1 MTTGTNIKDRCRLC
15 YTRIKDTSSLHHK
28 IWCSQHNNRIYNIY
42 KRRPFRY
49 RDLIVR
55 YLCINLPETNL
66 NDHYSNVICG
76 TCATSLTKLETAYR
90 TFDQTQKTLQSKF
103 RKTSQIIQYQL
114 DKKIKISS
122 QPKLSIEQKTIEP
135 KRLSKRKGAPKH
147 IDQTLNNNN
156 NKKPISS
163 VQLIVKI
170 QSPNHDNNNDDD
182 DDERE
187 DESVETTQNLF
198 SSSSSLPR
206 KRTSPRRKHD
216 ILTETTNQKKKFKRS
231 TKDSEL
237 TSITSD
243 TLNYESYNCINLL
256 KPSTSTDT
264 SIHTLPSLNLTTPG
278 SSSSSSSII
287 NSRPFNSVKGNH
299 IERIAVSLL
308 SGTETL
314 SDNGINNLNV
324 SNGINDHLS
333 DHNSSKTRTRRK
345 PTSSLTTP
353 LEVTTTNNIL
363 STTYTNV
370 ATILSPSLEDA
381 DDDGLSTGDI
391 NSSKT
396 RTRRKPTSSLTTP
409 LEVTTTNNILS
420 TTYTNVATILS
431 PSLEDADD
439 DGLSTGDIS
448 NDDSNLSTN
457 GIQQNGANIPNVN
470 KHLSSTISTTPTAE
484 GLTIT
489 AINTTGQK
497 QVFMAK
503 QLGNLKKYQC
513 GLCEKIVT
521 NIQIHVRRHTND
533 KPYPCTYC
541 EKRFTNSGDL
551 QIHVRIHTGEKP
563 YACPLCLKSYRTIG
577 NFNSHVKTH
586 DSGVRPHRC
595 ELCDQIFPIPKD
607 WYSHLRSSHRSRIPN
622 NSLSTTSTTTTTT
635 NSSSSLNSTN
645 ATTTVTQP
653 LFSNALS
660 SQQQHN
666 EIFVP
671 NKVKLEPINRSQLI
685 IKSSNVDDQEP
696 VNMSKKENSNDI
708 DENEEN
714 NDEDNAVVDDDEEED
729 DDEENHHQSTH
740 NLLTNVSSPVHA

>member
-1 MTTGTNIKDRCRLC
+1 MTTGTSIKDRCRLC
-15 YTRIKDTSSLHHK
+15 YTRLKDTSSLHHK
-28 IWCSQHNNRIYNIY
+28 TWCSHHHNRIYNIY

-55 YLCINLPETNL
+55 YLCINLPENNS

-76 TCATSLTKLETAYR
+76 TCATSLTKLETSYR
-90 TFDQTQKTLQSKF
+90 TFEQTQKSLRSKF
-103 RKTSQIIQYQL
+103 RKTSQITHYQL
-114 DKKIKISS
+114 DKQIKNITQQKISM
-122 QPKLSIEQKTIEP
+122 EQKTIEP

-147 IDQTLNNNN
+147 IDQASNH
-156 NKKPISS
+156 NKKSS
-163 VQLIVKI
+163 SGVQLFFKI
-170 QSPNHDNNNDDD
+170 QSPNHDDDDHDNDDNNNNNN
-182 DDERE
+182 
-187 DESVETTQNLF
+187 ESIETHNAF
-198 SSSSSLPR
+198 SSSSSSIST
-206 KRTSPRRKHD
+206 KRTSSRRKHD
-216 ILTETTNQKKKFKRS
+216 ILNETTNQKKKFKRS
-231 TKDSEL
+231 TKDHESSNMTL
-237 TSITSD
+237 DTS
-243 TLNYESYNCINLL
+243 NYESYNCINLL
-256 KPSTSTDT
+256 KPNIATDT
-264 SIHTLPSLNLTTPG
+264 SMNNLCSLNLTTPG
-278 SSSSSSSII
+278 SISSSSLT

-308 SGTETL
+308 SGTENL
-314 SDNGINNLNV
+314 SDIGSNGLNL
-324 SNGINDHLS
+324 SNGINDVTS
-333 DHNSSKTRTRRK
+333 DHNTSKTRGRRK
-345 PTSSLTTP
+345 PTSSAVAA
-353 LEVTTTNNIL
+353 LEATTTNNIL
-363 STTYTNV
+363 SSTVPTTYTNV
-370 ATILSPSLEDA
+370 ATILSPSLDEQ
-381 DDDGLSTGDI
+381 
-391 NSSKT
+391 
-396 RTRRKPTSSLTTP
+396 
-409 LEVTTTNNILS
+409 
-420 TTYTNVATILS
+420 
-431 PSLEDADD
+431 DD

-448 NDDSNLSTN
+448 NDSSNISIN
-457 GIQQNGANIPNVN
+457 GHQQNGTNIPNVN
-470 KHLSSTISTTPTAE
+470 KQLSSTISTTPTAE

-489 AINTTGQK
+489 AINQTGQK

-586 DSGVRPHRC
+586 DSGTRPHRC
-595 ELCDQIFPIPKD
+595 ELCNQTFPIPKD

-622 NSLSTTSTTTTTT
+622 NNLSTTTT
-635 NSSSSLNSTN
+635 NASSSLNAAN

-685 IKSSNVDDQEP
+685 IKSSNIDDQEP
-696 VNMSKKENSNDI
+696 VNMSKKESSNDI
-708 DENEEN
+708 D
-714 NDEDNAVVDDDEEED
+714 DDEEND
-729 DDEENHHQSTH
+729 DDDVDEEDEVENHHQSTH

>member
-370 ATILSPSLEDA
+370 ATILSPSLD
-381 DDDGLSTGDI
+381 
-391 NSSKT
+391 
-396 RTRRKPTSSLTTP
+396 
-409 LEVTTTNNILS
+409 
-420 TTYTNVATILS
+420 
-431 PSLEDADD
+431 DADD

-635 NSSSSLNSTN
+635 TNSSSSLNSTN

>member
-1 MTTGTNIKDRCRLC
+1 MTTGTSIKDRCRLC
-15 YTRIKDTSSLHHK
+15 YTRLKDISSSSPSSSLHHK
-28 IWCSQHNNRIYNIY
+28 IWCSHYHNRIYNIY

-55 YLCINLPETNL
+55 YLSINLPENNF
-66 NDHYSNVICG
+66 NDHYSNIICG
-76 TCATSLTKLETAYR
+76 TCATSLTKLETLYR
-90 TFDQTQKTLQSKF
+90 TFEQTQKILRSKF
-103 RKTSQIIQYQL
+103 HKTSQITRYQL
-114 DKKIKISS
+114 DKQIKNVTQQKISM
-122 QPKLSIEQKTIEP
+122 EQKIHEP

-147 IDQTLNNNN
+147 IDQTLNH
-156 NKKPISS
+156 NKKPTTSG

-170 QSPNHDNNNDDD
+170 PSSNHDN
-182 DDERE
+182 
-187 DESVETTQNLF
+187 ESIETQNLF
-198 SSSSSLPR
+198 LSSSSSSLN

-216 ILTETTNQKKKFKRS
+216 ILNETTNQKKKFKSS
-231 TKDSEL
+231 TKDHEL
-237 TSITSD
+237 SNITS
-243 TLNYESYNCINLL
+243 NNESYNCINLL
-256 KPSTSTDT
+256 KSSILTDT
-264 SIHTLPSLNLTTPG
+264 SINNLSSLNLTTPG
-278 SSSSSSSII
+278 SISSSSRS
-287 NSRPFNSVKGNH
+287 FNSVKGNH

-314 SDNGINNLNV
+314 SDIGNNGISDV
-324 SNGINDHLS
+324 TS
-333 DHNSSKTRTRRK
+333 DHNTSKTRAHRK
-345 PTSSLTTP
+345 PTLSAVAA
-353 LEVTTTNNIL
+353 LEATTTNNIL
-363 STTYTNV
+363 SSSIPTTYTNV
-370 ATILSPSLEDA
+370 ATILSPSLDEQD
-381 DDDGLSTGDI
+381 
-391 NSSKT
+391 
-396 RTRRKPTSSLTTP
+396 
-409 LEVTTTNNILS
+409 
-420 TTYTNVATILS
+420 
-431 PSLEDADD
+431 DD

-448 NDDSNLSTN
+448 NDSSNISTN
-457 GIQQNGANIPNVN
+457 GLQQNLN
-470 KHLSSTISTTPTAE
+470 KQQLSSTISTTPTSE

-489 AINTTGQK
+489 AINQTGQK

-586 DSGVRPHRC
+586 DSGTRPHRC
-595 ELCDQIFPIPKD
+595 ELCNQTFPIPKD

-622 NSLSTTSTTTTTT
+622 NNLSTTTTTT
-635 NSSSSLNSTN
+635 TTTTNTNSSLNSTN

-685 IKSSNVDDQEP
+685 IKSSNIDDQEP

-708 DENEEN
+708 DEDEEN
-714 NDEDNAVVDDDEEED
+714 DDVDEDEV
-729 DDEENHHQSTH
+729 ENHHQSTH
-740 NLLTNVSSPVHA
+740 NLLTSVSSPVHA

>member
-1 MTTGTNIKDRCRLC
+1 MTTGTSIKDRCRLC
-15 YTRIKDTSSLHHK
+15 YIRLKDSSLFHQK
-28 IWCSQHNNRIYNIY
+28 LWCSQHNHRIYNIY

-55 YLCINLPETNL
+55 YLCIDLPETNL

-76 TCATSLTKLETAYR
+76 TCASSLTQLETAYR
-90 TFDQTQKTLQSKF
+90 TFDQTQKNLRSKF
-103 RKTSQIIQYQL
+103 RKTSQISRYQVEKQLKTIQT
-114 DKKIKISS
+114 
-122 QPKLSIEQKTIEP
+122 KLSNEQKSVEP

-147 IDQTLNNNN
+147 INQTLNHQKKSTNN
-156 NKKPISS
+156 
-163 VQLIVKI
+163 VQLIVKL
-170 QSPNHDNNNDDD
+170 SSSNTHDDDVDDD
-182 DDERE
+182 DDDSNNNDNDNDE
-187 DESVETTQNLF
+187 DEIIQSVQSQNLL
-198 SSSSSLPR
+198 SSLPT
-206 KRTSPRRKHD
+206 KRRSPRRKLE
-216 ILTETTNQKKKFKRS
+216 ILMEATNQKKKFKHS

-237 TSITSD
+237 SVRNTSD
-243 TLNYESYNCINLL
+243 TSNKESYNCINLL
-256 KPSTSTDT
+256 KSSTSTDT
-264 SIHTLPSLNLTTPG
+264 SSHNLPALNLTTPG
-278 SSSSSSSII
+278 SSTISSSIL

-308 SGTETL
+308 SGTDSQ
-314 SDNGINNLNV
+314 SDSSINNFNL
-324 SNGINDHLS
+324 SNGTSNDTTF
-333 DHNSSKTRTRRK
+333 DQNSSKSRGRRK
-345 PTSSLTTP
+345 PTAVTTTTTTTP

-363 STTYTNV
+363 STNYNNV
-370 ATILSPSLEDA
+370 ATILSPLLDEADEDA
-381 DDDGLSTGDI
+381 LSIGD
-391 NSSKT
+391 
-396 RTRRKPTSSLTTP
+396 
-409 LEVTTTNNILS
+409 
-420 TTYTNVATILS
+420 A
-431 PSLEDADD
+431 
-439 DGLSTGDIS
+439 S
-448 NDDSNLSTN
+448 NDSSIASIN
-457 GIQQNGANIPNVN
+457 GMQRNGGNIPNVN
-470 KHLSSTISTTPTAE
+470 KHLASTISATPTAE

-489 AINTTGQK
+489 AINNKGQK

-513 GLCEKIVT
+513 GLCEKVVT

-595 ELCDQIFPIPKD
+595 ELCDQVFPIPKD

-622 NSLSTTSTTTTTT
+622 NNLPTSTPPTTTTTTT
-635 NSSSSLNSTN
+635 NTNSTLNSTN

-671 NKVKLEPINRSQLI
+671 NKMKLEPINRSQLI
-685 IKSSNVDDQEP
+685 IKSSNGDDQEP
-696 VNMSKKENSNDI
+696 VNMSKKENSNDHDDEDENDENDI
-708 DENEEN
+708 ADGDEENEE
-714 NDEDNAVVDDDEEED
+714 EEEV
-729 DDEENHHQSTH
+729 NHHQSTH
-740 NLLTNVSSPVHA
+740 NLLTNVSSPVQV

>member
-1 MTTGTNIKDRCRLC
+1 MTTGTSIKDRCRLC
-15 YTRIKDTSSLHHK
+15 YTRLKDTSSLHHK
-28 IWCSQHNNRIYNIY
+28 IWCSHHPNRIFNIY

-55 YLCINLPETNL
+55 YLCISLPENNP

-90 TFDQTQKTLQSKF
+90 SFEQTQKTIRSKF
-103 RKTSQIIQYQL
+103 RKTSQIVRYQL
-114 DKKIKISS
+114 DKQIKSSS
-122 QPKLSIEQKTIEP
+122 QPKIIMEQKASEP

-147 IDQTLNNNN
+147 INQTLNH
-156 NKKPISS
+156 NKKPTSS

-170 QSPNHDNNNDDD
+170 PSPYNNNNNNNDDD
-182 DDERE
+182 NDDDDNEPIE
-187 DESVETTQNLF
+187 TQNLF
-198 SSSSSLPR
+198 SSSLSN
-206 KRTSPRRKHD
+206 KRANSRRKNESSNE
-216 ILTETTNQKKKFKRS
+216 TTTNQKKKFKRS
-231 TKDSEL
+231 TKDQESL
-237 TSITSD
+237 NMLSD
-243 TLNYESYNCINLL
+243 TSNNESYNCINLL
-256 KPSTSTDT
+256 KPSIMTDI
-264 SIHTLPSLNLTTPG
+264 SINNLSLFNLTTPG
-278 SSSSSSSII
+278 SVSSPSSI

-314 SDNGINNLNV
+314 SDIG
-324 SNGINDHLS
+324 SNGLNLSNGLNDVTS
-333 DHNSSKTRTRRK
+333 DHNTSKSRTRRK
-345 PTSSLTTP
+345 PTSLSSAATALETTT
-353 LEVTTTNNIL
+353 TTTNNIF
-363 STTYTNV
+363 SSSVPTSYTNV
-370 ATILSPSLEDA
+370 ATILSPSLDDQ
-381 DDDGLSTGDI
+381 DDDILSTGD
-391 NSSKT
+391 
-396 RTRRKPTSSLTTP
+396 
-409 LEVTTTNNILS
+409 
-420 TTYTNVATILS
+420 A
-431 PSLEDADD
+431 
-439 DGLSTGDIS
+439 S
-448 NDDSNLSTN
+448 NDSSSISTN
-457 GIQQNGANIPNVN
+457 GLQQNGTNIPNVN
-470 KHLSSTISTTPTAE
+470 KQLSSTISTTPTAE

-489 AINTTGQK
+489 AINQTGQK

-586 DSGVRPHRC
+586 DSGTRPHRC
-595 ELCDQIFPIPKD
+595 ELCNQTFPIPKD

-622 NSLSTTSTTTTTT
+622 NNLSTTTTTT
-635 NSSSSLNSTN
+635 TTNTSTTLSAAN

-685 IKSSNVDDQEP
+685 IKSSNIDDQEP
-696 VNMSKKENSNDI
+696 VNMSKKESSNDI
-708 DENEEN
+708 DEDEEN
-714 NDEDNAVVDDDEEED
+714 DGDDDVDEEE
-729 DDEENHHQSTH
+729 EVENHHQSTH
-740 NLLTNVSSPVHA
+740 NLLANVSSPVHA